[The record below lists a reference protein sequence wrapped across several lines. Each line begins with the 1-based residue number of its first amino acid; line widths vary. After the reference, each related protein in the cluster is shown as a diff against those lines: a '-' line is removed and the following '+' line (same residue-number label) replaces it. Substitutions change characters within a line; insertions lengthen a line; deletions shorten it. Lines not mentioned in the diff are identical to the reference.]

1 LTRSDKLYNYITKN
15 GGMGKMNVKK
25 ITKNDLL
32 RQIKNGKELL
42 TRVTRRIEQ
51 ITDANKVLEAQ
62 LKAAKAYIGYLI
74 LEPTQTPV
82 LKGIKK
88 QDIAEFLR
96 TKAVSWDQNDE
107 YILITVKEMITDEN
121 EQTKV

>member
-1 LTRSDKLYNYITKN
+1 
-15 GGMGKMNVKK
+15 MNVKK